1 MTSAVNA
8 EHMCFTL
15 KVIRKYSF
23 VYITDNQ
30 EVYISVFNLK
40 GKKKKN
46 HTTFRA
52 QGSNMLQMQDF
63 SFFFLFCNHGKTI
76 EMNFP

>member
-8 EHMCFTL
+8 EHLCFTL
-15 KVIRKYSF
+15 EVIRKYSF

-30 EVYISVFNLK
+30 EVYISVFNLG
-40 GKKKKN
+40 GKKD

-52 QGSNMLQMQDF
+52 QGSNKLQMQDF
-63 SFFFLFCNHGKTI
+63 SFFFCFVTMVKQ
-76 EMNFP
+76 

>member
-8 EHMCFTL
+8 EHLCFTL

-40 GKKKKN
+40 GKKKSYYL
-46 HTTFRA
+46 
-52 QGSNMLQMQDF
+52 QGPRKQYVTNAGFLLFF
-63 SFFFLFCNHGKTI
+63 SVL
-76 EMNFP
+76 

>member
-8 EHMCFTL
+8 EHLCFIL
-15 KVIRKYSF
+15 NVIRKYSF

-30 EVYISVFNLK
+30 EVYISVFNLR
-40 GKKKKN
+40 GKKD

-52 QGSNMLQMQDF
+52 QGSNKLQMQDF
-63 SFFFLFCNHGKTI
+63 LLFFLFCNHGKTI

>member
-8 EHMCFTL
+8 EHLCFTL
-15 KVIRKYSF
+15 EVIRKYSF

-30 EVYISVFNLK
+30 EVYISVFNLRP
-40 GKKKKN
+40 KKD

-52 QGSNMLQMQDF
+52 QEISKLQMQDF
-63 SFFFLFCNHGKTI
+63 SFFFCFVTMVKQ
-76 EMNFP
+76 

>member
-8 EHMCFTL
+8 EHLCFIL
-15 KVIRKYSF
+15 NVIRKYSF

-30 EVYISVFNLK
+30 EVYISVFNLR
-40 GKKKKN
+40 GKKD

-52 QGSNMLQMQDF
+52 QGSNKLQMQDF
-63 SFFFLFCNHGKTI
+63 SLFFLFCNHGKTI